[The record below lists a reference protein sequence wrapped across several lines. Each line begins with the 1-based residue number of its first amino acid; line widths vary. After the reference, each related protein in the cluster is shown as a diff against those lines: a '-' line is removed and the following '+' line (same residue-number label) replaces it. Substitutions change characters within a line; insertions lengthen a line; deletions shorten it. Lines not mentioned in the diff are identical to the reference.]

1 MLLLILLSYSSLQHT
16 SSHPRKLYLQVQRR
30 YHAAVL
36 DPNAT
41 GPLKAI
47 VGKRTPDDAVR
58 FLSWSFAVS
67 NAMDKSML
75 EARIVISNPYIQQ
88 RCKNLAWTQLK
99 TRFWNVD

>member
-1 MLLLILLSYSSLQHT
+1 MG
-16 SSHPRKLYLQVQRR
+16 SHPKHLYLQVQRR
-30 YHAAVL
+30 YHTAVL
-36 DPNAT
+36 DPNAE

-67 NAMDKSML
+67 NAMDKAML
-75 EARIVISNPYIQQ
+75 EAYIVINNPYIQQ
-88 RCKNLAWTQLK
+88 RCKNLAWTQLR